1 MALLSR
7 ISSAFRDFASAVLD
21 MERNGLPRHQS
32 VLLNDLASRHNFSV
46 KTADFSKALS
56 VVKKKHLV
64 DSVIVSKKDGTVIV
78 STHGNGLK
86 ESITATALFNYV
98 SAELPESEVTLIKQK
113 DDWLMVLPFEEKVF
127 IVKAGSD
134 ISSIEL
140 KALAREIERL
150 IKKQLEPGTAPS
162 SQQNGA

>member
-1 MALLSR
+1 MEIFSR

-21 MERNGLPRHQS
+21 LERSGLPKHQS
-32 VLLNDLASRHNFSV
+32 VLLNDLVSRHNFSV
-46 KTADFSKALS
+46 KAVDFSKALS

-78 STHGNGLK
+78 STHGNGFK

-98 SAELPESEVTLIKQK
+98 ASELPESEVTLIKQK
-113 DDWLMVLPFEEKVF
+113 DDWLMVLPFEDKIF

-134 ISSIEL
+134 VSTIEL
-140 KALAREIERL
+140 RALAREIERL
-150 IKKQLEPGTAPS
+150 IKHQAE
-162 SQQNGA
+162 SQQPNGT